1 MLKTFLISCICL
13 IAWPLLAKGVSVSL
27 DVNDLKISTSNID
40 YPEGVLNRE
49 LKSGLPNTIDFL
61 IRLSQNGTQVTQQV
75 KRFSVVYD
83 LWDEFYLIQE
93 IGSEKIADVRIDS
106 DIGLKNVL
114 SSLDIIVPYQPNSF
128 APDIPIVVSTQIFF
142 NPVQS
147 QRIKKIQ
154 NWIRTSKGF
163 DKIDNEDELNSHSP
177 SQLNSNPSSI
187 HSLGGATQQA
197 VSNNTAPSSLNQVN
211 AARPSSGP
219 RFKKLFDKILEQHLS
234 EDSIAAQWKSAPQI
248 ATFSIKDIQNESH

>member
-1 MLKTFLISCICL
+1 MLKTFLISCVCL
-13 IAWPLLAKGVSVSL
+13 IAWPLSATGVSVSL
-27 DVNDLKISTSNID
+27 QVNKLKISSSNID
-40 YPEGVLNRE
+40 YPEKILNRE
-49 LKSGLPNTIDFL
+49 LKSGLPNTIDLL
-61 IRLSQNGTQVTQQV
+61 IILSQNGTRMTQKI

-83 LWDEFYLIQE
+83 LWDEFYIFQE
-93 IGSEKIADVRIDS
+93 LGSDNGPDVRVNS
-106 DIGLKNVL
+106 DMALKNVL
-114 SSLDIIVPYQPNSF
+114 SSLDIVVPYHPNSF
-128 APDIPIVVSTQIFF
+128 DPEIPIVVTAQIFF

-163 DKIDNEDELNSHSP
+163 DDIDNEAELNSHSA
-177 SQLNSNPSSI
+177 SQLNSNPSTINSVGRTGQQSI
-187 HSLGGATQQA
+187 GADTAIGSLSQ
-197 VSNNTAPSSLNQVN
+197 VS

-248 ATFSIKDIQNESH
+248 ATFSIKDIHNESQ

>member
-61 IRLSQNGTQVTQQV
+61 IRLSQNGTQITQQV

-93 IGSEKIADVRIDS
+93 IGSEKNADVRIDS

-114 SSLDIIVPYQPNSF
+114 SSLDNL
-128 APDIPIVVSTQIFF
+128 
-142 NPVQS
+142 NPV
-147 QRIKKIQ
+147 
-154 NWIRTSKGF
+154 
-163 DKIDNEDELNSHSP
+163 
-177 SQLNSNPSSI
+177 
-187 HSLGGATQQA
+187 
-197 VSNNTAPSSLNQVN
+197 
-211 AARPSSGP
+211 
-219 RFKKLFDKILEQHLS
+219 
-234 EDSIAAQWKSAPQI
+234 
-248 ATFSIKDIQNESH
+248 